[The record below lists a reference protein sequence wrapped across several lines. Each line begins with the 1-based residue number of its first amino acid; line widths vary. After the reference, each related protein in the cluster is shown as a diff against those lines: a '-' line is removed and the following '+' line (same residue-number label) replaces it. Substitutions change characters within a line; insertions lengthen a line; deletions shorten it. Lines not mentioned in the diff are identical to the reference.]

1 MSPKGRPEN
10 LAVQNPAQAPKWH
23 IRAKNSFAVPG
34 ANFAN
39 LRCLDGEVPL
49 VAHTAPDASHGL
61 NQSETHF

>member
-10 LAVQNPAQAPKWH
+10 LAVQNPAQAPWCH
-23 IRAKNSFAVPG
+23 IRAKNAFVAPG

-39 LRCLDGEVPL
+39 LRCLDREVPL